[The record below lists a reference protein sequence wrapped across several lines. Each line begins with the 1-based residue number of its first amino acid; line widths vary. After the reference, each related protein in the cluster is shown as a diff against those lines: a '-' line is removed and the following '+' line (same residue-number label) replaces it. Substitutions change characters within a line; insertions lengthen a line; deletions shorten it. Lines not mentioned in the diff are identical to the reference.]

1 MARTA
6 IAPEEALQ
14 FNIPYGVTA
23 DSHLAWN
30 MHMLVLAIV
39 TAIGAGVFA
48 VILWSLVRHRRSRK
62 PEAARFSGSFWVE
75 IVWTVAPV
83 LILIGIAIPATR
95 VLLIENAHTNPKVTV
110 EIRGSQWKWHYSY
123 VGLGINF
130 FSNLA
135 ADSRGDVNPSTVAF
149 YLRDVDHPLILPA
162 REDVQLLITSDDVI
176 HSWWVPELGF
186 KRDVIPG
193 YINRVD
199 INIDQP
205 GVYRGQCAS
214 LCGAGHAFMPI
225 VVRAL
230 APDQFQAWVKD
241 QQATAVAQKNKAAAP
256 WTKDLAMAAGA
267 EVYGSICAA
276 CHQPDG
282 KGVPGAFP
290 ALDGSPVVNGPLAAH
305 LKIVVHGS
313 TRNPAMAAWGKQL
326 DNRQIAGVI
335 TYERNSWGN
344 HTGTLVTPEQVET
357 AR

>member
-1 MARTA
+1 MATNA
-6 IAPEEALQ
+6 TAPEEALH

-23 DSHLAWN
+23 DSHLAWQ
-30 MHMLVLAIV
+30 MHMLVLAVV
-39 TAIGAGVFA
+39 TLIGALVFT
-48 VILWSLVRHRRSRK
+48 VIAWSLVRHRRSQR
-62 PEAARFSGSFWVE
+62 PEAAKFSGSFWVE
-75 IVWTVAPV
+75 ILWTVGPA
-83 LILIGIAIPATR
+83 LILIAIAVPATR
-95 VLLIENAHTNPKVTV
+95 VLLIENTHPTPKVTV
-110 EIRGSQWKWHYSY
+110 EVRGSQWKWHYSY
-123 VGLGINF
+123 VGLGIDF

-135 ADSRGDVNPSTVAF
+135 AESRGDVNPTSVAY

-162 REDVQLLITSDDVI
+162 QEDVRFLITSDDVI

-186 KRDVIPG
+186 KRDAIPG

-199 INIDQP
+199 IAIDQP

-225 VVRAL
+225 VVKAL

-241 QQATAVAQKNKAAAP
+241 QQATAAAQKAQSAAP
-256 WTKDLAMAAGA
+256 WTQAMAMAAGA
-267 EVYGSICAA
+267 KVYDSICAA

-313 TRNPAMAAWGKQL
+313 PRNPAMAAWGKQL
-326 DNRQIAGVI
+326 DDRQIAGVI

-344 HTGTLVTPEQVET
+344 HTGTLVTPEQVES

>member
-1 MARTA
+1 MATNA
-6 IAPEEALQ
+6 TAPEEALQ

-23 DSHLAWN
+23 DSHLAWR

-39 TAIGAGVFA
+39 AVIGAAVFA
-48 VILWSLVRHRRSRK
+48 VILWSLVRHRRSRR
-62 PEAARFSGSFWVE
+62 PEAAKFSASFWVE
-75 IVWTVAPV
+75 IAWTVVPT
-83 LILIGIAIPATR
+83 LILVGIAIPATR
-95 VLLIENAHTNPKVTV
+95 VLLIENAHPDPKVTV

-123 VGLGINF
+123 IGLGIDF

-135 ADSRGDVNPSTVAF
+135 AESRGEVNPATVAY

-162 REDVQLLITSDDVI
+162 QEAVRFLITSDDVI

-186 KRDVIPG
+186 KRDAIPG

-199 INIDQP
+199 ISIDRP

-225 VVRAL
+225 VVKAL
-230 APDQFQAWVKD
+230 APDKFQAWVKD
-241 QQATAVAQKNKAAAP
+241 QQATAAAQKAQSAAP

-290 ALDGSPVVNGPLAAH
+290 ALDGSPVANGPLAAH

-313 TRNPAMAAWGKQL
+313 PRNPAMAAWGKQL

-344 HTGTLVTPEQVET
+344 HTGTLVTPEQVES